1 MAFDV
6 NFGKKARIPFSFVD
20 GSGAPAH
27 VDGLPVVTTTLGTVV
42 EVVAAGDGF
51 SALIDL
57 GGVGAAHVS
66 GTADVDLGAG
76 VTTLAFDLGD
86 LNGLPSPE
94 AAAVTVGTPS
104 QE

>member
-1 MAFDV
+1 MADID
-6 NFGKKARIPFSFVD
+6 FGKKARIAFSFAD
-20 GSGAPAH
+20 AAGAPAK
-27 VDGLPVVTTTLGTVV
+27 VDGIPVVTTTLGTVV

-51 SALIDL
+51 SALVDL
-57 GGVGAAHVS
+57 GGVGAAHVA

-76 VTTLAFDLGD
+76 VKTLAFDLAD

-94 AAAVTVGTPS
+94 AAAVTVGGIT